1 MNYTDIVFDP
11 EWVFMTALYCI
22 HECFTGVLC
31 CDNSH
36 GLKKHLR
43 WNLISKINEK
53 QVFMN
58 KKQVILISTKLKPE
72 AQLSVET
79 MQKTEII

>member
-1 MNYTDIVFDP
+1 
-11 EWVFMTALYCI
+11 
-22 HECFTGVLC
+22 LC

-43 WNLISKINEK
+43 WNLISKINE
-53 QVFMN
+53 
-58 KKQVILISTKLKPE
+58 KQVILISTKLKPE